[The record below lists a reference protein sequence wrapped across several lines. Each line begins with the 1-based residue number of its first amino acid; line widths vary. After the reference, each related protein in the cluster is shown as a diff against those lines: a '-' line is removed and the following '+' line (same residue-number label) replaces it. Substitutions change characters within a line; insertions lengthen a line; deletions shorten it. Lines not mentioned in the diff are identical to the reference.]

1 NTGTVT
7 LGNDSSDSIT
17 FTGGVTAT
25 APSQVNLAGT
35 TKATNSAISLG
46 DSNTPIV
53 LTANTTV
60 DGNTAGNITLGGTV
74 NGAFALTLNTTGT
87 TTLSAV
93 IGGTTALASITTNTG
108 GTVAINGGAI
118 TTTGSQTYNDAAT
131 LGANTTLTTT
141 SNGDITFASTVDGS
155 AAGKTLTISTNGT
168 GDTTFTGA
176 VGATNALGNITIT
189 TDALTAAAIK
199 LAGTLSITNGGASSI
214 TGIISDGASAAS
226 LTKAGSGTLS
236 LSANNTYTGTTT
248 ISAGTLQIS
257 GSGLLNNGSY
267 SGNISIASSATFRF
281 SSSSNQTLSGVISG
295 DGSILIDGTG
305 ELTISGSSNTLSGG
319 MDVGT
324 GVLKISADSAFG
336 STPGS
341 FDATNITLKGGT
353 LQITSSFT
361 INALRGITLDTDTS
375 STIIIDTGVTLTYN
389 GVMAGSGNL
398 TKSGSGTLQLGGTN
412 TFTGNLVVSA
422 GVLTITNPS
431 ALGSSS
437 GSTTIN
443 SGALVNI
450 NITDGLYWGSNID
463 EPLSISG
470 TGSGN
475 GVLVNQGNQYVTYRG
490 LVTLQANSTVRQDG
504 SYFIFNPTSGNAFSG
519 SFDLTFDTNTSYIQV
534 YDPIAT
540 GNGSLTKT
548 GSNALYLFG
557 DNTFTGAV
565 TVSAGTL
572 YAGNNNAL
580 GTTAGGVTVA
590 SGAALYLYGGVTVGA
605 EAISVAGTFGSAY
618 GNNIYQGVVTLTDN
632 ATIANTDGDTLFV
645 INSSGSISGT
655 NKNLTFSGAG
665 VVVVDDPISLG
676 SGSLTLSGNPIV
688 YLQQA
693 NSFTGHIFL
702 SGGVL
707 APYANDALGDSGSTN
722 KITFQG
728 GAVRHYSTNTSELYA
743 RFNTPTS
750 GNAWGIDPGN
760 FSINYNEGLG
770 ETFTGTNVGFSVFG
784 SLGISG
790 SNGSYSLQSASSGTV
805 TFDTTHLYTGTT
817 TLRGGSSTTLL
828 LSTLPPSG
836 RDIVVKG
843 GILDLN
849 SQTTDVM
856 NSITI
861 GGDTQNV
868 AGSDT
873 GQSASLPNGTIKANT
888 YSFNPGSGTDTITAV
903 VADGASATGIVKTGY
918 GRTTFVANNTYSG
931 STTIANGYLRI
942 SKDENLGTVP
952 GSTTANNIILA
963 YPGTLEISDTFT
975 LNEKRG
981 IQVSRGSSAS
991 EVPFIAFTAGAK
1003 TLTYNGVI
1011 ANGSYGSASSGGFYL
1026 YGSSSNSTL
1035 ILSGTSTYTDN
1046 TVISSYGTLKLTGA
1060 LSSSTDLNINSNTGI
1075 LDLQVSQTLGSL
1087 IDMYGSIVRNAGVSS
1102 LTITGT
1108 SNIAGPI
1115 TTSGVQLYSGDV
1127 TLKRAYGGAI
1137 STSTFTTTNSN
1148 LTFNGKVN
1156 SSGSGNITDANNLT
1170 ASVGSGTVTFGD
1182 STSDTIGATYALGV
1196 IDITGNLDLNAS
1208 INNTTNRVD
1217 TSANSLTLNYGAS
1230 SISVSGTADL
1240 GADIYTSG
1248 VQTFTG
1254 AVTLSANVTLSS
1266 INDGAITFG
1275 STVDSISTTPY
1286 NLTIGGGKPAGT
1298 TYYWIDWTSWDD
1310 TTKTATGTI
1319 TIGSDV
1325 INVTYT

>member
-1 NTGTVT
+1 
-7 LGNDSSDSIT
+7 
-17 FTGGVTAT
+17 
-25 APSQVNLAGT
+25 
-35 TKATNSAISLG
+35 
-46 DSNTPIV
+46 
-53 LTANTTV
+53 
-60 DGNTAGNITLGGTV
+60 
-74 NGAFALTLNTTGT
+74 
-87 TTLSAV
+87 
-93 IGGTTALASITTNTG
+93 
-108 GTVAINGGAI
+108 
-118 TTTGSQTYNDAAT
+118 
-131 LGANTTLTTT
+131 
-141 SNGDITFASTVDGS
+141 
-155 AAGKTLTISTNGT
+155 
-168 GDTTFTGA
+168 
-176 VGATNALGNITIT
+176 
-189 TDALTAAAIK
+189 
-199 LAGTLSITNGGASSI
+199 
-214 TGIISDGASAAS
+214 
-226 LTKAGSGTLS
+226 
-236 LSANNTYTGTTT
+236 
-248 ISAGTLQIS
+248 
-257 GSGLLNNGSY
+257 
-267 SGNISIASSATFRF
+267 
-281 SSSSNQTLSGVISG
+281 
-295 DGSILIDGTG
+295 
-305 ELTISGSSNTLSGG
+305 
-319 MDVGT
+319 M
-324 GVLKISADSAFG
+324 
-336 STPGS
+336 
-341 FDATNITLKGGT
+341 
-353 LQITSSFT
+353 
-361 INALRGITLDTDTS
+361 
-375 STIIIDTGVTLTYN
+375 
-389 GVMAGSGNL
+389 
-398 TKSGSGTLQLGGTN
+398 
-412 TFTGNLVVSA
+412 VSA

-605 EAISVAGTFGSAY
+605 EAISVTGTFGSAY

-1208 INNTTNRVD
+1208 INNRTNRVD

-1325 INVTYT
+1325 INVTYTNANGIAFAQLSGGTNYWTSNNSVSPYESSTIGNKPSTSDIMALAYAGSQTLTFSRSVENLAFAVVSLNGNGYGFDQDFTIKSYTGSSAGGLGTAGEGYWGTGTLTRSISGSEYQLLGSGEPHGTIQFNGSFTTLTWRSLSNENWNGFTVGVSGASTNSLVTFNGLVGNAKSLGAIDIHGRLQLNANVSNASSISVSGTS